1 MKFYVGSGMKN
12 CELVNYYAK
21 ILKKNGWNQTYNWV
35 ENINADVSIEDMTE
49 YAKLES
55 KGIVDSDVV
64 VILLPAGRGAH
75 IELGMALALNK
86 KIFLCS
92 ATKDEF
98 SIENTVAFYGLPSI
112 VQLVG
117 TADENIKNIITLSNN
132 NITIKEISNHDEL
145 VDFYISRG
153 IEFNEDKQYFHPPV
167 FSYIAEIDN
176 AFVGAITVCKENN
189 DFILDEVAV
198 IKEKENQ
205 GICTALVNT
214 AINRIEQE
222 YGDSKFYLV
231 AKNPEVFKNMG
242 FNVIQRDET
251 PSFSECFSCP
261 DFQKKCFPEIMVK
274 ILKK

>member
-12 CELVNYYAK
+12 CALVDYYAK
-21 ILKKNGWNQTYNWV
+21 ILKENGWNQTYNWV
-35 ENINADVSIEDMTE
+35 ENVNDDVSIEDMIE

-55 KGIVDSDVV
+55 KEIVDSDVV

-98 SIENTVAFYGLPSI
+98 SIENTVAFYGLPNI
-112 VQLVG
+112 VQLIG
-117 TADENIKNIITLSNN
+117 TADENIKEIITLSNN
-132 NITIKEISNHDEL
+132 IEIKEVNNHNEL

-153 IEFNEDKQYFHPPV
+153 IEFNEDKQYFHSPL
-167 FSYIAEIDN
+167 FSYIAEVDN
-176 AFVGAITVCKENN
+176 NFAGAITICKEGN

-198 IKEKENQ
+198 IKEKEKQ

-214 AINRIEQE
+214 AINRIKQE
-222 YGDSKFYLV
+222 YGDGKFYLV

-242 FNVIQRDET
+242 FNVIQRNEA

-274 ILKK
+274 VLKK